1 MTPELNELLKKIAT
15 AKGITALL
23 IIAFLAIFIWR
34 NLDFLTEVTFTLRKP
49 ETKTETK
56 IKATETEKKNTGVP
70 QLALGEVMLPPSPRK
85 LPYFAVFEIKN
96 SGSVPTKDVRTTLDF
111 GAAKVVAYEVIG
123 PKKEEVSGSDTGQ
136 SIIKLNIVQLGPKES
151 AYLYVQTSNPSFK
164 SIALSSSDTTSVV
177 EYSYSN
183 YLEEKK
189 SRGSPTFMGY
199 LLFLLGGFLLVMTF
213 YLTAALIQKL
223 NKWLKLSW

>member
-49 ETKTETK
+49 DTKTEA
-56 IKATETEKKNTGVP
+56 KATETQKKNAGVP
-70 QLALGEVMLPPSPRK
+70 QLVIGEVMLPPSPRK

-96 SGSVPTKDVRTTLDF
+96 SGSVPTTNVRVALDF

-123 PKKEEVSGSDTGQ
+123 PKTEEVSGSDSGQ
-136 SIIKLNIVQLGPKES
+136 SIIKLDIAQLGPKES

-164 SIALSSSDTTSVV
+164 SIALSSSDTSSVV
-177 EYSYSN
+177 EY
-183 YLEEKK
+183 
-189 SRGSPTFMGY
+189 
-199 LLFLLGGFLLVMTF
+199 
-213 YLTAALIQKL
+213 
-223 NKWLKLSW
+223 